1 MIINTIKI
9 TLILLVLMH
18 LPVSFAQSDPVSLI
32 FDEPYNNSL
41 PRNFRISDGGLKRSY
56 DKLPDTGGLGA
67 LNISGSA
74 EFNNLNLPVI
84 INTIGTDDVIVVD
97 LRQEAHGFVNGMSI
111 SWYGRYDWA
120 DLDLS
125 REEVIALEKH
135 KLDSLK
141 KIKTITAT
149 HVLQK
154 NKPDD
159 TFMKVKDSTFEAVT
173 VLTEEEL
180 TKKYAVDY
188 FRITATDHR
197 KPTAWDVDL
206 FLDFVSRLTSNYHL
220 HFHCHAG
227 DGRTTSFMAMYD
239 MMRNAKFVSF
249 DDIIERQYLIGGIN
263 LSKDDDFPLYD
274 KQYAVERTAFLKD
287 FHSYCKN
294 NPDNFKTNYSA
305 WLKK

>member
-1 MIINTIKI
+1 MIKSIVKI
-9 TLILLVLMH
+9 TLILLVLIH
-18 LPVSFAQSDPVSLI
+18 LPLSFAQSDPVSLI

-41 PRNFRISDGGLKRSY
+41 PRNFRISNDGLKRNY
-56 DKLPDTGGLGA
+56 DKLPDTSGLGT

-74 EFNNLNLPVI
+74 EFNNLNLPVLLSAI
-84 INTIGTDDVIVVD
+84 GNDNTIIID
-97 LRQEAHGFVNGMSI
+97 LRQETHGFVNGMPI

-120 DLDLS
+120 DLGLS

-141 KIKTITAT
+141 KIKTITVT
-149 HVLQK
+149 SVLQK

-159 TFMKVKDSTFEAVT
+159 TFIKVTDTTFEAVT
-173 VLTEEEL
+173 VVTEEEL

-206 FLDFVSRLTSNYHL
+206 FLDFVSRLTANYHL

-227 DGRTTSFMAMYD
+227 DGRTTTFMTLYD
-239 MMRNAKFVSF
+239 MMRNAKSISF

-263 LSKDDDFPLYD
+263 LSKDDDFPSYD
-274 KQYAVERTAFLKD
+274 KQYAIERTAFLKD
-287 FHSYCKN
+287 FYNYTKAN
-294 NPDNFKTNYSA
+294 ADGFKTNYSA

>member
-1 MIINTIKI
+1 MKKFVISIF
-9 TLILLVLMH
+9 ILLFY
-18 LPVSFAQSDPVSLI
+18 VSFSQSDTTHLI
-32 FDEPYNNSL
+32 FDEPYNSAL

-56 DKLPDTGGLGA
+56 EKMPDTAGLGA
-67 LNISGSA
+67 LGISGSA

-84 INTIGTDDVIVVD
+84 INTIGTDDVIIVD
-97 LRQEAHGFVNGMSI
+97 LRQETHGFVNGMSI

-120 DLDLS
+120 DLGLS
-125 REEVIALEKH
+125 REEVIILEKH

-141 KIKTITAT
+141 KNKTVTVT
-149 HVLQK
+149 YVLQK

-159 TFMKVKDSTFEAVT
+159 TFIKVKDSTFEAPN

-180 TKKYAVDY
+180 TKKYGINY

-197 KPTAWDVDL
+197 KPTNWDVDL
-206 FLDFVSRLTSNYHL
+206 FLDFVSRLSSNYHL

-227 DGRTTSFMAMYD
+227 DGRTTTFMAMYD
-239 MMRNAKFVSF
+239 MMRNAKSVSF

-263 LSKDDDFPLYD
+263 LSKDEDFPSYD
-274 KQYAVERTAFLKD
+274 KQYAIERTAFLKD
-287 FHSYCKN
+287 FHSYCKAN
-294 NPDNFKTNYSA
+294 ADGFKTNYSA

>member
-1 MIINTIKI
+1 MIKI
-9 TLILLVLMH
+9 TLISLVLIY
-18 LPVSFAQSDPVSLI
+18 LPLSFAQNESVSLI

-41 PRNFRISDGGLKRSY
+41 PRNFRISDGGLKRNY
-56 DKLPDTGGLGA
+56 DKLPDTTGLGV
-67 LNISGSA
+67 LRISGSA

-84 INTIGTDDVIVVD
+84 INTIGTDDVIIVD
-97 LRQEAHGFVNGMSI
+97 LRQETHGFVNGMSI

-120 DLDLS
+120 DLNLT
-125 REEVIALEKH
+125 REEVITFEKH

-141 KIKTITAT
+141 KNKTVTVT

-154 NKPDD
+154 NKSDD
-159 TFMKVKDSTFEAVT
+159 TFIKVTDSTFEAAT

-180 TKKYAVDY
+180 AKKFAVDY

-206 FLDFVSRLTSNYHL
+206 FLDFVSRLATNYHL

-227 DGRTTSFMAMYD
+227 DGRTTTFMAMYD
-239 MMRNAKFVSF
+239 MMRNAKTVSF
-249 DDIIERQYLIGGIN
+249 DDIIERQYLIGGIY
-263 LSKDDDFPLYD
+263 LSKDEDFPAYD
-274 KQYAVERTAFLKD
+274 KQYAIERTVFLKD

-294 NPDNFKTNYSA
+294 NSDNFRTKYST